1 MHLAADPDLKNVG
14 LMARVQIGQ
23 FWCWAARLWL
33 AQEWLGIAPSDSE
46 MMKKTTNDTTTTT
59 KTGHRR

>member
-1 MHLAADPDLKNVG
+1 MGLAADPDLKNVG

-33 AQEWLGIAPSDSE
+33 CLRVAWDCTVRQR
-46 MMKKTTNDTTTTT
+46 NDEEDD
-59 KTGHRR
+59 KRHDDDDDKN